1 MKNMLKWKHQKWVSL
16 GYQSISICMQGI
28 MLFSYTQ
35 ETCFLAEALELLGP
49 VLECSSP
56 GIPLCFLT
64 FVSGVYLGWNTTLSM
79 RPSLITILDVSAHS
93 LITPFFFSFSRATVQ
108 RVTRVTWT
116 RLSNWITTERFHHQ
130 FHLMVIF
137 YLFTVAFSPLIGTP
151 VHKLD
156 KGSFLW
162 TKYLL
167 SWYYSLAHSTTIFEW
182 ILSIL
187 FDQCY
192 YCRTYNSSNIFYI

>member
-1 MKNMLKWKHQKWVSL
+1 
-16 GYQSISICMQGI
+16 MQGI
-28 MLFSYTQ
+28 ILFSYTQ
-35 ETCFLAEALELLGP
+35 ETHFLAEALELLDP
-49 VLECSSP
+49 CSWMLFPRYPTLPSYFFLWCLSLMKYHFINETYP
-56 GIPLCFLT
+56 DHHIKCFSTLT
-64 FVSGVYLGWNTTLSM
+64 HYTL
-79 RPSLITILDVSAHS
+79 
-93 LITPFFFSFSRATVQ
+93 FFSFSRATVQ

-116 RLSNWITTERFHHQ
+116 RLSNWITTERVHHQ
-130 FHLMVIF
+130 FHLMSIF
-137 YLFTVAFSPLIGTP
+137 YLFTVACFPLIWTP

-192 YCRTYNSSNIFYI
+192 YCRTYNPSNIFYIWHKSLLML